1 MVVAD
6 KSSQV
11 VSPNYLY
18 EVCFTMVIELYGSHW
33 SQNTPLPFSLENLL
47 EPICTPS
54 EDLRAPCAHYEC
66 PSLKIW
72 CGIIHKAPIWS
83 MFYHWKWTVW
93 ITLSSKHPISI
104 VTREPARAICTP
116 SGQLGAPCGQ
126 YEVWDHPQVTYMKY
140 FLPQEMKFRYHIGL
154 KTLHSHCHYQTL
166 LGPFAHHLRSA

>member
-1 MVVAD
+1 MFYHGNWTVWITLDSKHSIA
-6 KSSQV
+6 
-11 VSPNYLY
+11 
-18 EVCFTMVIELYGSHW
+18 
-33 SQNTPLPFSLENLL
+33 FSLENLL

-116 SGQLGAPCGQ
+116 SGQLGAPYGQ

-140 FLPQEMKFRYHIGL
+140 FLPREMKFRYHIGL